1 MDLRNHLRVWWRW
14 RRLLSLGLLLAVA
27 LGTLASFKP
36 VLNGITPDIQWRKE
50 AVYTSN
56 ARLFVTQRGFPW
68 GRATL
73 PGTQPGAA
81 ALPKG
86 SLDFAAP
93 DRFANLA
100 IVYAYIAQSEQVR
113 ALIGPGTLADQ
124 IVVTPQFL
132 NTGDPLPLLT
142 LETKGKTPVA
152 AQALNIAT
160 IKALREYLDREANQN
175 AVPADQRVQ
184 VQVLNPPPL
193 GAISDGRSPI
203 LSAVALVLMLVLTFT
218 AVYILENLFPTV
230 GVRLREYDD
239 VPAMTPESAP
249 VA

>member
-14 RRLLSLGLLLAVA
+14 RRLLCLGLLLAVA
-27 LGTLASFKP
+27 FGTLASFKP
-36 VLNGITPDIQWRKE
+36 VLKGITPDIQWRKQ

-56 ARLFVTQRGFPW
+56 SRLFVTQRGFPW

-73 PGTQPGAA
+73 PGTQTGSAV
-81 ALPKG
+81 PKG

-100 IVYAYIAQSEQVR
+100 IVYSYIAQSEQVR
-113 ALIGPGTLADQ
+113 ALIGPATLADQ

-142 LETKGKTPVA
+142 LETKGSSPVGA
-152 AQALNIAT
+152 KALNIAT

-175 AVPADQRVQ
+175 SVPADQRVQ

-203 LSAVALVLMLVLTFT
+203 LSAVAFVLMLVLTFT
-218 AVYILENLFPTV
+218 TGYILENLFPTS
-230 GVRLREYDD
+230 GVRLREYED